1 MNNISPFMCSLED
14 VLKSEIL
21 QVSKR
26 KLTNNFNFSFAM
38 KTDLKYDLNFQK
50 IEYTE
55 VNLSNIITNMSF
67 RDIIIFMR
75 TSTYI
80 GSLLGEDLY
89 KKLDELTYFSNK
101 KKEWEDKENDSE
113 KINEE
118 SKTKEANETI
128 YYLNMESLDILFIDN
143 QKNSFMPFLNIK
155 SGKLS
160 IKYIYIKLGEQSAE
174 IIFLFMIYVFN
185 YFGTNDRKK

>member
-1 MNNISPFMCSLED
+1 
-14 VLKSEIL
+14 
-21 QVSKR
+21 
-26 KLTNNFNFSFAM
+26 
-38 KTDLKYDLNFQK
+38 
-50 IEYTE
+50 
-55 VNLSNIITNMSF
+55 MSF

-118 SKTKEANETI
+118 SKTKEANETM
-128 YYLNMESLDILFIDN
+128 YYLNMESL
-143 QKNSFMPFLNIK
+143 
-155 SGKLS
+155 
-160 IKYIYIKLGEQSAE
+160 YI
-174 IIFLFMIYVFN
+174 IY
-185 YFGTNDRKK
+185 

>member
-1 MNNISPFMCSLED
+1 
-14 VLKSEIL
+14 
-21 QVSKR
+21 
-26 KLTNNFNFSFAM
+26 M

-101 KKEWEDKENDSE
+101 KKEWEDNDSE

-128 YYLNMESLDILFIDN
+128 YYLNMESLDIL
-143 QKNSFMPFLNIK
+143 
-155 SGKLS
+155 
-160 IKYIYIKLGEQSAE
+160 
-174 IIFLFMIYVFN
+174 
-185 YFGTNDRKK
+185 

>member
-1 MNNISPFMCSLED
+1 
-14 VLKSEIL
+14 
-21 QVSKR
+21 
-26 KLTNNFNFSFAM
+26 M
-38 KTDLKYDLNFQK
+38 KTDLKYDINFKK

-101 KKEWEDKENDSE
+101 KKEWEDNDSE

-174 IIFLFMIYVFN
+174 ITFLFMIYVFN